1 MTVSIDIP
9 KQAEELLRGAFG
21 DHLSRAVLEAIAIE
35 GYREGKLSRFEV
47 QTLLGLED
55 RWETESWLGSK
66 GVHLD
71 YGREDLDADRQT
83 LDRLLGPSK
92 P

>member
-35 GYREGKLSRFEV
+35 GYRTGKLTRYEIQS
-47 QTLLGLED
+47 LLGFEG
-55 RWETESWLGSK
+55 RWETESWLGNK
-66 GVHLD
+66 GLHLD
-71 YGREDLDADRQT
+71 YGPEDLQEDRQT
-83 LDRLLGPSK
+83 LDRVLGPSK
-92 P
+92 H